1 MPAPRAAIF
10 TRVAIYNRI
19 SNDPQGIEA
28 GVERQREDC
37 EALAGRLG
45 WQVAKTYV
53 DNDLSAWSGKR
64 RPDYQQMLD
73 DIRAGKVDAVIVWH
87 EDRLTRLPRE
97 LEEFADT
104 CLKAGVHRL
113 VSCYGDTDLSNSD
126 DMLTL
131 RIKGA
136 VAKNQ
141 SDAASRRLRRKH
153 LELAQSGRPNGGR
166 RPYGYEGAVHDA
178 HGQIINRD
186 RAYKAVVPAEAERI
200 KEAAERVLAGESMR
214 SVAKDW
220 NEQEV
225 PTSNGGG
232 LWNQGNLKRI
242 LVSPRIAGLREHKAK
257 TYPASWEAIIT
268 PEQHEL
274 LTTLLTDPARRTKPK
289 AAGRKYLLS
298 GLLTCG
304 KCGRLLFAKN
314 TAKDRVVY
322 ACRIMGGPRGGC
334 GGVQRRI
341 GVVDEFVT
349 EAVLSAL
356 ESPELAEGLRVDSA
370 DHVRVKELVAEIK
383 TYEARVQRAADACY
397 VRDRISEETYLATA
411 AQLEAMTAQARGE
424 LRRLALARAVTV
436 LPEEAITAADIRREW
451 HRRDLAWQRA
461 VIRGVTR
468 KITLYPQGRG
478 RHPFNPDKTL
488 KIQWADRPVEP
499 ADDPRD
505 QDPELAKSW
514 EEDDRAGGPDAG
526 PRAGHLAPVLGS

>member
-1 MPAPRAAIF
+1 MPPPRAAVF

-28 GVERQREDC
+28 GVERQRHDC
-37 EALAGRLG
+37 EALAERLG
-45 WQVAKTYV
+45 WQVHRVYV

-97 LEEFADT
+97 LEEFADV

-113 VSCYGDTDLSNSD
+113 VSCYGDTDLSNAD

-166 RPYGYEGAVHDA
+166 RPYGYEGAIHDA
-178 HGQIINRD
+178 EGNIVNRD
-186 RAYKAVVPAEAERI
+186 RAYKAIVPAEAERI
-200 KEAAERVLAGESMR
+200 KEAAERVLAGKSCR
-214 SVAKDW
+214 SVAKEW
-220 NEQEV
+220 NDQQV
-225 PTSNGGG
+225 PTPHGGE
-232 LWNQGNLKRI
+232 LWSPGNLKRI
-242 LVSPRIAGLREHKAK
+242 LVSPRIAGLREHKGK
-257 TYPASWEAIIT
+257 TYPAAWEAIIT
-268 PEQHEL
+268 AEQHEL
-274 LTTLLTDPARRTKPK
+274 LVTLLTDPARRTKPK

-314 TAKDRVVY
+314 VAGGQVVY
-322 ACRIMGGPRGGC
+322 ACRIMGGTCGGC

-341 GVVDEFVT
+341 GLVDEFVT

-370 DHVRVKELVAEIK
+370 DHARVKELVADIK

-397 VRDRISEETYLATA
+397 VHDRISEETYLATA
-411 AQLEAMTAQARGE
+411 AQLEAMIAQARGE

-468 KITLYPQGRG
+468 RITLYPQGRG
-478 RHPFNPDKTL
+478 RHPFDPDKTL
-488 KIQWADRPVEP
+488 KIQWADRPVDP

-505 QDPELAKSW
+505 QDPELAKPW
-514 EEDDRAGGPDAG
+514 EDQDQGEGGGGAAGVA
-526 PRAGHLAPVLGS
+526 

>member
-37 EALAGRLG
+37 LALADRLG
-45 WQVAKTYV
+45 WQVCETYV
-53 DNDLSAWSGKR
+53 DNDLSAWTGKP
-64 RPDYQQMLD
+64 RPDYRRMLA

-97 LEEFADT
+97 LEEFADA

-153 LELAQSGRPNGGR
+153 LELAQDGRPNGGR

-186 RAYKAVVPAEAERI
+186 RAYKAVVPAEAARI
-200 KEAAERVLAGESMR
+200 REAAERVLAGESVR
-214 SVAKDW
+214 SIAKDW

-225 PTSNGGG
+225 PTPHGGE
-232 LWNQGNLKRI
+232 LWTQGNLKRI
-242 LVSPRIAGLREHKAK
+242 LVSPRIAGLREHKAT
-257 TYPASWEAIIT
+257 TYPATWAAIIS

-274 LTTLLTDPARRTKPK
+274 LVTLLTDPARRTRPK

-304 KCGRLLFAKN
+304 RCRRLLFAKN
-314 TAKDRVVY
+314 TARDRVVY
-322 ACRIMGGPRGGC
+322 ACRIMGGKRGGC
-334 GGVQRRI
+334 GGVQRDIRL
-341 GVVDEFVT
+341 VDEFIT

-370 DHVRVKELVAEIK
+370 DHGRVKEQVADI
-383 TYEARVQRAADACY
+383 TTFEARIQRAADACY
-397 VRDRISEETYLATA
+397 VHDRISEETYLDTA
-411 AQLEAMTAQARGE
+411 AQLDGMIAQARSE

-451 HRRDLAWQRA
+451 GRRDLAWRRA

-468 KITLYPQGRG
+468 KITLFPQGRG

-488 KIQWADRPVEP
+488 KIQWADRPLKP

-505 QDPELAKSW
+505 QDPELPKPW
-514 EEDDRAGGPDAG
+514 EDEDQHQGGGAAGVA
-526 PRAGHLAPVLGS
+526 